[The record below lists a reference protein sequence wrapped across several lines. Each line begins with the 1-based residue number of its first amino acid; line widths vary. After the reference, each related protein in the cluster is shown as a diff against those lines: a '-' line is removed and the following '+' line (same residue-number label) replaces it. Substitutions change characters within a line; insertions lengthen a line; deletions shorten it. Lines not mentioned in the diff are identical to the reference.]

1 MFSLLIIIS
10 AILKK
15 DREYHF
21 DLCNIVQIILQK
33 QCSHQTAS
41 VNRESSVCVHTQV
54 QNMLPRFSLDSAD
67 RNKVSSLRGIF
78 SFNAGLA
85 LAILTPKLLAANG
98 GEKVQASWTTVALI
112 YGVLCLVLR
121 ASATSVLRKRFPAT
135 MRKTRQSRVLPI

>member
-1 MFSLLIIIS
+1 
-10 AILKK
+10 
-15 DREYHF
+15 
-21 DLCNIVQIILQK
+21 
-33 QCSHQTAS
+33 
-41 VNRESSVCVHTQV
+41 
-54 QNMLPRFSLDSAD
+54 MLPMFSLDSAD

-78 SFNAGLA
+78 SFIAGLA

-135 MRKTRQSRVLPI
+135 MRKTRSSKAPPI

>member
-1 MFSLLIIIS
+1 MFPLLIIS

-33 QCSHQTAS
+33 WCSHQTAS
-41 VNRESSVCVHTQV
+41 VNRESSACVHTQV
-54 QNMLPRFSLDSAD
+54 QNILPRFSLDSAD

-85 LAILTPKLLAANG
+85 LAILTPKQLAANG

-121 ASATSVLRKRFPAT
+121 ASATLA
-135 MRKTRQSRVLPI
+135 